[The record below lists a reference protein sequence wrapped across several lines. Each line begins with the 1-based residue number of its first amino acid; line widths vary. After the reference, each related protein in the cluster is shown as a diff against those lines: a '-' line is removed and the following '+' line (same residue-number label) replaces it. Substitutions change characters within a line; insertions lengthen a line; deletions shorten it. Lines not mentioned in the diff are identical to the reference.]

1 MSFTS
6 DLMYK
11 ILSPALLE
19 LSVKFTRIFCTV
31 SVLLLTANI
40 SAQTLEDEAVQWLQE
55 LIQTDTINPPG
66 NEYRAV
72 DFYAAILEAEG
83 IEYETAESAPG
94 RGNIWARLEGGDEPG
109 LILLQHTDVVP
120 ADEEFWTI
128 PVLSGAIRDG
138 YILGRG
144 ARDMKGLGIL
154 QFATF
159 LALHRS
165 GVELNRDVV
174 FLATADEE
182 AGGYFGVGWLIENRP
197 EIFEDIGILLN
208 EGGGGSRN
216 EEGDV
221 VFGVEVTQKVPV
233 WLRLNAIDTPG
244 HGSSPRT
251 TSSVT
256 RIVQALNTLHENP
269 FPPRIIG
276 PVNEYFAALSV
287 DMDEEWASSYAD
299 INSAIQDP
307 AFVQRLHEERPGH
320 NSLIRDTCS
329 ITRMSGSSKINV
341 IPPQAWAEL
350 DCRILPDKSSDH
362 FITELNMLVGR
373 DGVTIETI
381 MAFTPAIS
389 ETNTRLFQAI
399 ESVTQELHPGS
410 RVLPSV
416 STGFTDSHFTR
427 DLGIVSY
434 GFNPLITNHDEHTG
448 VHGNDEQVGEAAF
461 RQAVG
466 DFYAVVR
473 NVVID

>member
-1 MSFTS
+1 MKYYKTSIASFIIIIWGNFS
-6 DLMYK
+6 Y
-11 ILSPALLE
+11 S
-19 LSVKFTRIFCTV
+19 
-31 SVLLLTANI
+31 
-40 SAQTLEDEAVQWLQE
+40 QTQTPEDEAVRWVQD
-55 LIQTDTINPPG
+55 LIRIDTINPPG
-66 NEYRAV
+66 NEFRAV
-72 DFYAAILEAEG
+72 NFYAEIFESEG
-83 IEYETAESAPG
+83 IEYETAESAEG
-94 RGNIWARLEGGDEPG
+94 RGNIWARLEGGNEPG
-109 LILLQHTDVVP
+109 LILLQHLDVVP
-120 ADEEFWTI
+120 AEEEFWTI
-128 PVLSGAIRDG
+128 DPLSGDIRDG

-144 ARDMKGLGIL
+144 ARDMKGLGVIQL
-154 QFATF
+154 ASF
-159 LALHRS
+159 LSLHRS
-165 GVELNRDVV
+165 GAELNRDII

-182 AGGYFGVGWLIENRP
+182 AGGFYGVDWLIKNRP
-197 EIFEDIGILLN
+197 EIFEDAGILLN

-221 VFGVEVTQKVPV
+221 VFGIEVTQKVPV

-256 RIVQALNTLHENP
+256 RIVQALNILLENP

-276 PVNEYFAALSV
+276 PVAEYFSELSI
-287 DMDEEWASSYAD
+287 DMDEEWGPAYAD
-299 INSAIQDP
+299 INTAVRDP
-307 AFVQRLHEERPGH
+307 AFVQKLHSSRPGH

-329 ITRMSGSSKINV
+329 MTRLSGSTKINV
-341 IPPQAWAEL
+341 IPPEAWAEL
-350 DCRILPDKSSDH
+350 DCRILPDKPSEQ
-362 FITELNMLVGR
+362 FIEELKNMIG
-373 DGVTIETI
+373 DTGVTIETI

-389 ETNTRLFQAI
+389 ETNTRLFAAI

-434 GFNPLITNHDEHTG
+434 GFNPLITDSGEHTG

-461 RQAVG
+461 RRAVN
-466 DFYAVVR
+466 DFAAVVR

>member
-1 MSFTS
+1 MRIYRTGI
-6 DLMYK
+6 
-11 ILSPALLE
+11 IL
-19 LSVKFTRIFCTV
+19 TIFILGTTV
-31 SVLLLTANI
+31 RG
-40 SAQTLEDEAVQWLQE
+40 QTLEDEAVSWLQE
-55 LIQTDTINPPG
+55 YITVDTINPPG

-72 DFYAAILEAEG
+72 DFLADIFEAEG
-83 IEYETAESAPG
+83 IEYQTAESAPG

-109 LILLQHTDVVP
+109 LILLQHSDVVP

-138 YILGRG
+138 VILGRG
-144 ARDMKGLGIL
+144 ARDMKGLGTL
-154 QFATF
+154 QLATF

-182 AGGYFGVGWLIENRP
+182 AGGLYGVGWLIDNRP

-208 EGGGGSRN
+208 EGGGGSRV
-216 EEGDV
+216 GQSV
-221 VFGVEVTQKVPV
+221 VFSVEVTQKVPV
-233 WLRLNAIDTPG
+233 WLRLYAVDRPG

-256 RIVQALNTLHENP
+256 RIVQALNTLRENP

-276 PVNEYFAALSV
+276 PVNEYFGALSV
-287 DMDEEWASSYAD
+287 DMDQEWAGSYAD
-299 INSAIQDP
+299 IQSAINDP
-307 AFVQRLHEERPGH
+307 NFVDKLHETRPGH

-329 ITRMSGSSKINV
+329 MTRMSGSNKINV
-341 IPPQAWAEL
+341 IPPTAWAEL
-350 DCRILPDKSSDH
+350 DCRILPDKPADQ
-362 FITELNMLVGR
+362 FISELDDLIGYT
-373 DGVTIETI
+373 GVEIQTI

-389 ETNTRLFQAI
+389 ETNSRLYRAI
-399 ESVTQELHPGS
+399 DSVTQELHPGS

-427 DLGIVSY
+427 DLGIISY
-434 GFNPLITNHDEHTG
+434 GFNPIITNRGEHTG
-448 VHGNDEQVGEAAF
+448 VHGNDEQVGEQAF
-461 RQAVG
+461 RRGVA
-466 DFYAVVR
+466 DYYAVVR

>member
-1 MSFTS
+1 M
-6 DLMYK
+6 K
-11 ILSPALLE
+11 IFKAGIVIL
-19 LSVKFTRIFCTV
+19 FFMFCG
-31 SVLLLTANI
+31 VLR
-40 SAQTLEDEAVQWLQE
+40 SQTLEDEAVGWLQNY
-55 LIQTDTINPPG
+55 IQIDTINPPG

-72 DFYAAILEAEG
+72 DFLAEIFEAEG
-83 IEYETAESAPG
+83 IEYQTAESAAG

-109 LILLQHTDVVP
+109 LILLQHSDVVP

-138 YILGRG
+138 VILGRG
-144 ARDMKGLGIL
+144 ARDMKGLGTL
-154 QFATF
+154 QLATF
-159 LALHRS
+159 IALHRS

-182 AGGYFGVGWLIENRP
+182 AGGMFGVGWLIENRP

-208 EGGGGSRN
+208 EGGGGSRV
-216 EEGDV
+216 GQSV
-221 VFGVEVTQKVPV
+221 VFSVEVTQKVPV
-233 WLRLNAIDTPG
+233 WLRLYAIDRPG

-256 RIVQALNTLHENP
+256 RIVQALNTMLENP

-276 PVNEYFAALSV
+276 PVNDYFSALSV
-287 DMDEEWASSYAD
+287 DMDEEWAGSYANIQAA
-299 INSAIQDP
+299 INDP
-307 AFVQRLHEERPGH
+307 NFVAKLHDARPGH

-329 ITRMSGSSKINV
+329 MTRMSGSNKINV
-341 IPPQAWAEL
+341 IPPTAWAEL
-350 DCRILPDKSSDH
+350 DCRILPDKPADQ
-362 FITELNMLVGR
+362 FISELDDLIGYT
-373 DGVTIETI
+373 GVEIQKI

-389 ETNTRLFQAI
+389 ETNSRLYRAI
-399 ESVTQELHPGS
+399 DSVTQELHPGS

-427 DLGIVSY
+427 DLGIISY
-434 GFNPLITNHDEHTG
+434 GFNPIITNRGEHTG
-448 VHGNDEQVGEAAF
+448 VHGNDEQVGEEAF
-461 RQAVG
+461 RRGVG